1 MSSAFREPK
10 LQLKIHAYK
19 SVSNSRI
26 IDGWHSVKDRKI
38 GCGST
43 GKGEVQEGWDGPQR
57 IRGGVG
63 LELGLE
69 CWIAAEQKGSSGRW
83 CQGHKER

>member
-1 MSSAFREPK
+1 M
-10 LQLKIHAYK
+10 
-19 SVSNSRI
+19 
-26 IDGWHSVKDRKI
+26 KDRNI

-43 GKGEVQEGWDGPQR
+43 GKGEVQEEWDGPQR

-69 CWIAAEQKGSSGRW
+69 CWIAVG
-83 CQGHKER
+83 